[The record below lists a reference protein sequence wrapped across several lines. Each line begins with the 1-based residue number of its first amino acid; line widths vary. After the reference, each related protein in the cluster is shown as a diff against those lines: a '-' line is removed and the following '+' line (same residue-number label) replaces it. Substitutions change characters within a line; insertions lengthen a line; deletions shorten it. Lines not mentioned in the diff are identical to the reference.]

1 MAHYDLKTSQLRD
14 YVGVLKAGDTVSLTG
29 TVYTARDAAHKK
41 ILAALENGEQV
52 PFDIQDSVVYY
63 AGPTP
68 AKPGQVIG
76 SCGPTTSGRMDPFS
90 PTLIEKGQVCMIGKG
105 VRNQKVHDAMQKY
118 GCVYMV
124 AIGGAGAV
132 IADSVKSLEVVA
144 YDEAGLRVGQAPDR
158 GKLSGNRVDGRAGRQ
173 PVRNRHCTVPHGGQ
187 RLIKFYRNFA

>member
-1 MAHYDLKTSQLRD
+1 MAHYDLNTSQLRE
-14 YVGVLKAGDTVSLTG
+14 YAGILRAGDTVSLTG

-41 ILAALENGEQV
+41 IIAAMNAGEKV

-90 PTLIEKGQVCMIGKG
+90 PQLIANGQVCMIGKG
-105 VRNQKVHDAMQKY
+105 VRNQAVHDAMQKY

-132 IADSVKSLEVVA
+132 IADSIKGLEVVA
-144 YDEAGLRVGQAPDR
+144 YDELGCESVKRLRVENFPAIVAMDTQ
-158 GKLSGNRVDGRAGRQ
+158 
-173 PVRNRHCTVPHGGQ
+173 GGS
-187 RLIKFYRNFA
+187 LYATGIAAYRTAD